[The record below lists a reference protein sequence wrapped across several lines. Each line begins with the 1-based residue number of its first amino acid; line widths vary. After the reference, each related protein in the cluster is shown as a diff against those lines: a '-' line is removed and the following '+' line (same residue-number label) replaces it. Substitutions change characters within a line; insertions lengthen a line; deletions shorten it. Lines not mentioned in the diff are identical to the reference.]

1 MVECSEICE
10 LLFEKLPS
18 KLVARRKLIPSV
30 ADSAKT
36 EYSDLITFVV
46 KENRNEFLSFKKET
60 DRLDNFFWKF
70 IGGRSQFS
78 NLKNVF
84 QILLIISH
92 GQGQVERGFST
103 NKQLLDHN
111 MFGKILIVQ
120 RIIEDH
126 MRIHNLQPQ
135 QLQMTHK
142 LMEYVKGARKNYF
155 VDQRKRS
162 LSKIQNEK
170 EVQKEKINEEI
181 ETFSQQIK
189 LLEST
194 IVQLN
199 ADADQFA
206 LGAEKKVSLKDIKS
220 TITKS
225 NALKRA
231 ATEKQEALD
240 QIAAKRKVLV
250 ERKLDI

>member
-1 MVECSEICE
+1 M
-10 LLFEKLPS
+10 
-18 KLVARRKLIPSV
+18 
-30 ADSAKT
+30 
-36 EYSDLITFVV
+36 
-46 KENRNEFLSFKKET
+46 SFKKET

-70 IGGRSQFS
+70 IGGRSRFS

-92 GQGQVERGFST
+92 GQAQVERGFST

-111 MFGKILIVQ
+111 MFGETLIVQ

-135 QLQMTHK
+135 QLQMTHT

-155 VDQRKRS
+155 ADQRKRS

-189 LLEST
+189 LLENT

-206 LGAEKKVSLKDIKS
+206 LEVEKKVSLKDIKS
-220 TITKS
+220 TITKF
-225 NALKRA
+225 NALKSA
-231 ATEKQEALD
+231 ATEN
-240 QIAAKRKVLV
+240 RKHWIRLQ
-250 ERKLDI
+250 RKGKF

>member
-1 MVECSEICE
+1 M
-10 LLFEKLPS
+10 
-18 KLVARRKLIPSV
+18 
-30 ADSAKT
+30 
-36 EYSDLITFVV
+36 
-46 KENRNEFLSFKKET
+46 
-60 DRLDNFFWKF
+60 
-70 IGGRSQFS
+70 
-78 NLKNVF
+78 KNVF
-84 QILLIISH
+84 QA
-92 GQGQVERGFST
+92 QVERGFST

-111 MFGKILIVQ
+111 MFGETLIAQ

-155 VDQRKRS
+155 ADQRKRS

-170 EVQKEKINEEI
+170 DAQKEKINEEI
-181 ETFSQQIK
+181 KTFSQQIK

-206 LGAEKKVSLKDIKS
+206 LEAEKKVSLKDIKS
-220 TITKS
+220 TIT
-225 NALKRA
+225 RA
-231 ATEKQEALD
+231 ATENQEASD
-240 QIAAKRKVLV
+240 CSEK
-250 ERKLDI
+250 ESFS

>member
-1 MVECSEICE
+1 M
-10 LLFEKLPS
+10 
-18 KLVARRKLIPSV
+18 
-30 ADSAKT
+30 
-36 EYSDLITFVV
+36 
-46 KENRNEFLSFKKET
+46 SFKKET
-60 DRLDNFFWKF
+60 DRLDVFFLEIHRWW
-70 IGGRSQFS
+70 SQFS

-92 GQGQVERGFST
+92 GQAQVERGFST

-111 MFGKILIVQ
+111 MFRDTLIAQ

-135 QLQMTHK
+135 WQMTHK

-155 VDQRKRS
+155 ADQRKRS
-162 LSKIQNEK
+162 LSKIQKEK

-189 LLEST
+189 FLEST

-206 LGAEKKVSLKDIKS
+206 LEAEKKVSLKDIKS
-220 TITKS
+220 TITKY

>member
-1 MVECSEICE
+1 
-10 LLFEKLPS
+10 
-18 KLVARRKLIPSV
+18 
-30 ADSAKT
+30 
-36 EYSDLITFVV
+36 
-46 KENRNEFLSFKKET
+46 
-60 DRLDNFFWKF
+60 
-70 IGGRSQFS
+70 
-78 NLKNVF
+78 
-84 QILLIISH
+84 
-92 GQGQVERGFST
+92 
-103 NKQLLDHN
+103 
-111 MFGKILIVQ
+111 
-120 RIIEDH
+120 
-126 MRIHNLQPQ
+126 
-135 QLQMTHK
+135 MTHK

-155 VDQRKRS
+155 ADQRKRS

-206 LGAEKKVSLKDIKS
+206 LEAEKRVSLKDIKS